1 MPATGN
7 VGGVTGNASE
17 GSGNEVLDVIGVDS
31 YPEFPGGMAAWAKFI
46 QKNLRYPYPAQ
57 DAGVQGKVFL
67 SFVVEKDG
75 TITDVKI
82 VKGIGYGCD
91 DEAMR
96 VIKKSPKWKPGAQ
109 NKQTVR
115 VRYNMPINYMLN
127 Q

>member
-1 MPATGN
+1 
-7 VGGVTGNASE
+7 
-17 GSGNEVLDVIGVDS
+17 
-31 YPEFPGGMAAWAKFI
+31 MAAWAKFI

-75 TITDVKI
+75 AITDVKI

-91 DEAMR
+91 DEAVR
-96 VIKKSPKWKPGAQ
+96 VIKKSPKWKAGEQ

-115 VRYNMPINYMLN
+115 VRYNMPINYTLN